1 MKSSTSS
8 KFEGLS
14 SPAELQQTWFNMTE
28 GQGLPLLFVIWE
40 FTPKVMPLRDGIYVV
55 NIAYE
60 HTGDGI
66 GHYVAMS
73 VADDS
78 IWYFDPIGT
87 LPPRWLFEQFHKFYQ
102 HTTIDLTG
110 GQRLNGTSCG
120 YRCLAQLVIYLVDG
134 KKMYSDVHDSAERT
148 RKDKANYKYI
158 AYEQGAENFDTNI
171 SASQLKAVKQKTA
184 KEFQLIRLSEEQADD

>member
-1 MKSSTSS
+1 MSKSAS

-40 FTPKVMPLRDGIYVV
+40 FTPKVMPLHDGIYVV

-66 GHYVAMS
+66 GHYVAMA
-73 VADDS
+73 VADAS

-87 LPPRWLFEQFHKFYQ
+87 LPPRWLFEQFHKFYLR
-102 HTTIDLTG
+102 TTIDLTG

-120 YRCLAQLVIYLVDG
+120 YRCLVQLAVYLIDG
-134 KKMYSDVHDSAERT
+134 KDMYSEAERT
-148 RKDKANYKYI
+148 NKDKRKYI
-158 AYEQGAENFDTNI
+158 SYEQGAENFDTNI

-184 KEFQLIRLSEEQADD
+184 KEFQLIRLSDVYESTE